1 MVNDNPALTT
11 AQTLGKS
18 WPTNWTYVNMLDT
31 PGSTLKP
38 WQNTRCNL
46 FKSSLDGCVTWL
58 SRSLLTRD
66 SEQPIRVTEKADV
79 ALLAELGIL
88 GNVIATLEL
97 ETKVAVISHIYE
109 DGWFYG
115 LSSQYATTTDGRVE
129 LR

>member
-97 ETKVAVISHIYE
+97 ETKGGCNLAYLRRRVVLRVIFSVCNYRR
-109 DGWFYG
+109 WN
-115 LSSQYATTTDGRVE
+115 S
-129 LR
+129 

>member
-1 MVNDNPALTT
+1 MVNNNPALTT

-97 ETKVAVISHIYE
+97 ETKGGCNLAYLRRRVVLRVIFSVCNYRR
-109 DGWFYG
+109 WN
-115 LSSQYATTTDGRVE
+115 S
-129 LR
+129 